1 MLTKFTVSGPIY
13 VLLKITKTCFSTF
26 YFKFQKGKAVFR
38 AHASRIMNRFSAT
51 VDCLQLDGG
60 LEEIQ
65 DLWRVV
71 GTSHS
76 RHNISQKSF
85 KVMFIG

>member
-13 VLLKITKTCFSTF
+13 VLLNNQNLFL
-26 YFKFQKGKAVFR
+26 YFLFQIQKGKAVFR

-76 RHNISQKSF
+76 RHNISQKAF